1 MYLVVLLVSLRFL
14 GLLDCTVATENLVNT
29 VRPTMN
35 QLGDT
40 FQAADFDLYL
50 SRLLLPLRFLGR
62 LDNGVAT
69 HDLSEIA
76 LAALVQL
83 GDTQVD

>member
-1 MYLVVLLVSLRFL
+1 M
-14 GLLDCTVATENLVNT
+14 DCTVATENLVNT
-29 VRPTMN
+29 VRTTLN

-62 LDNGVAT
+62 PDSGVAT